1 MGIKFYA
8 VGCSIFVSALFALSC
23 STSKI
28 SMNRGELEKVGTVA
42 IMSFDR
48 APGIPREIA
57 VECEDAFRGHF
68 IDAGKSVVERAR
80 LRSIIGE
87 VERAQAGL
95 VSSSEEIG
103 RLTGAG
109 ALLFGSVT
117 RNGEEVKWVDYYE
130 YVKDPVTKKSVKV
143 QKRKRKK
150 FFTFQVQARLVST
163 VNGST
168 ILTIAN
174 ERPERSYEMT
184 DSMTLSRMRGYIL
197 DQMGKD
203 LKKAIEGK
211 E

>member
-1 MGIKFYA
+1 MGKKFYA
-8 VGCSIFVSALFALSC
+8 IGFSILASALLALSC

-28 SMNRGELEKVGTVA
+28 SVNRGELEKVDTMA
-42 IMSFDR
+42 IMNFDR

-57 VECEDAFRGHF
+57 VECEEAFRGHF
-68 IDAGKSVVERAR
+68 LDAGKRVVERAR
-80 LRSIIGE
+80 IRSIIGE
-87 VERAQAGL
+87 VERAQSGL
-95 VSSSEEIG
+95 VSNSEEIG

-117 RNGEEVKWVDYYE
+117 RHGEEVKWVNYNE
-130 YVKDPVTKKSVKV
+130 YVKDPVTGKSIKV
-143 QKRKRKK
+143 QRRKKKK

-174 ERPERSYEMT
+174 DRPERSYEIT
-184 DSMTLSRMRGYIL
+184 DSMTLGRMRGYVL
-197 DQMGKD
+197 NQMGKD
-203 LKKAIEGK
+203 LKKAFEGK